1 MNSSILKNVK
11 KPHSHVCLM
20 FSYTLIATSG
30 GRCYEISK
38 KVSKQVL
45 YHPMFNQD
53 DLLQPFSN
61 HVFKNMTH
69 EKILVKT
76 MAESMLSL
84 LAA

>member
-1 MNSSILKNVK
+1 
-11 KPHSHVCLM
+11 M

-30 GRCYEISK
+30 GRCYEISQ

-45 YHPMFNQD
+45 YHPVVTQD
-53 DLLQPFSN
+53 DPLQPLSN

-69 EKILVKT
+69 KKILVKT
-76 MAESMLSL
+76 MAESMLNL

>member
-1 MNSSILKNVK
+1 MK

-20 FSYTLIATSG
+20 FLYFATSG
-30 GRCYEISK
+30 GRCYEISQ
-38 KVSKQVL
+38 KVNKQVL
-45 YHPMFNQD
+45 HHPTVTQND
-53 DLLQPFSN
+53 PLQPLSN

-69 EKILVKT
+69 KKILVKT